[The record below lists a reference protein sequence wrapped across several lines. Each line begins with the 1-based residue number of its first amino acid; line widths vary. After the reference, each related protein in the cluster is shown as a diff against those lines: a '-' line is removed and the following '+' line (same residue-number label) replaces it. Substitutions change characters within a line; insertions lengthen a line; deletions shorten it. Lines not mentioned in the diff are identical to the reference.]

1 MQSSIT
7 HNLIRHILT
16 FCRVKLMQ
24 SIALEQEHFDLRQ
37 IAPTLPNLWLS
48 LVLKFK
54 WHMSILTAVPG
65 SLSCI
70 VFDWGLSG
78 KR

>member
-24 SIALEQEHFDLRQ
+24 SLALEQEHFDLRQ

-48 LVLKFK
+48 
-54 WHMSILTAVPG
+54 
-65 SLSCI
+65 
-70 VFDWGLSG
+70 
-78 KR
+78 